1 MLKTTLKKDGDNK
14 HLLIEEK
21 ETITITMT
29 RGISNVIAAI
39 SWDTIAL
46 NVKGKLY
53 QRYMNNPTTQ
63 RKIPPQKDQLY

>member
-29 RGISNVIAAI
+29 RGISNVIVAI

-53 QRYMNNPTTQ
+53 
-63 RKIPPQKDQLY
+63 